1 MDSLT
6 TKDIRYYYK
15 EAYSKFYKKTQSKIF
30 FSPIRKRRKTIN
42 FVGNSNHVFTMHYN
56 LDRRLIN
63 KK

>member
-1 MDSLT
+1 MDSLF

-30 FSPIRKRRKTIN
+30 SPIWKRRKTIN
-42 FVGNSNHVFTMHYN
+42 FVGNSNSVYTIHHN

>member
-1 MDSLT
+1 MDSLS

-30 FSPIRKRRKTIN
+30 SPIRKRRKTIN
-42 FVGNSNHVFTMHYN
+42 FVGNRNNVYTIHYN